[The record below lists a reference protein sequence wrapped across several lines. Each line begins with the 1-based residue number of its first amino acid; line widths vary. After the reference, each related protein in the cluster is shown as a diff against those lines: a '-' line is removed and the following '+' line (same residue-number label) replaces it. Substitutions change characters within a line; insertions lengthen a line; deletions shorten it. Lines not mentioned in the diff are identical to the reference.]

1 MCPGAAGQGGGSTRQ
16 DVGRTKLARMGCEGQ
31 HSVRAMQGA
40 RLRLPGSS
48 VLCRDG
54 DPGLEL
60 SLPAFEPG
68 EAPASQEVCVYVCV
82 HVRVCVTPICRER
95 PPSRIT

>member
-1 MCPGAAGQGGGSTRQ
+1 
-16 DVGRTKLARMGCEGQ
+16 
-31 HSVRAMQGA
+31 MQGA

-82 HVRVCVTPICRER
+82 HVRVCVTPICREH